1 MGKNPF
7 SFRRPSIRRRRPK
20 STTSPQSPP
29 PPPTIE
35 AASSSSHPHPSTDNL
50 IGGGG
55 VGAPGKGKK
64 KAYGARL
71 WMRFDTSGVSELVEF
86 DKSMIIKR
94 ASIPA
99 RDLRILGPVFS
110 HSSTILAREK
120 AMVVNLE
127 FIKALVTAEEVLILD
142 PLQQEVLQF
151 VDQLRLQLPHR
162 SAYKTRGAGT
172 GDVNDSETHVSTGG
186 QWLPVPEAME
196 GLQCE
201 LPFEFQVLEIAL
213 EVVCLFLDKSVA
225 ELERDAYPVL
235 DELARNVSTKNLEHV
250 RSLKSN
256 LTRLLARVQK
266 VRDEIE
272 HLLDDNEDMANLYL
286 TRKWIKNQQSEA
298 LSGAAASNSI
308 TTILPRIPRLGS
320 NRSGSMVSSSHNL
333 DDNDVEDL
341 EMLLEAYFMQLDGTR
356 NKILSVREYID
367 DTEDYV
373 NIQLDNQR
381 NELIQL
387 QLTLT
392 IASFAI
398 AIETLIAGWFG
409 MNIPYTWNHVDGIF
423 DIFVGCITAGSVLI
437 FLLILGYARWKKLLG
452 S

>member
-1 MGKNPF
+1 MGKKSKSFF
-7 SFRRPSIRRRRPK
+7 SFRRRSK
-20 STTSPQSPP
+20 KLPP
-29 PPPTIE
+29 PQPP
-35 AASSSSHPHPSTDNL
+35 PSTLEITGSPSENPL
-50 IGGGG
+50 
-55 VGAPGKGKK
+55 VLKPKK
-64 KAYGARL
+64 KTGGAKL
-71 WMRFDTSGVSELVEF
+71 WMRFDRSGKSELVEWE
-86 DKSMIIKR
+86 KNTIIR
-94 ASIPA
+94 LAAIPA

-110 HSSTILAREK
+110 HSSNILAREK

-127 FIKALVTAEEVLILD
+127 FIKAIVTAEEVLLLD
-142 PLQQEVLQF
+142 PLRQEVLPF
-151 VDQLRLQLPHR
+151 VEQLRQQLPH
-162 SAYKTRGAGT
+162 KTQPKLLGGG
-172 GDVNDSETHVSTGG
+172 GDDNVTET
-186 QWLPVPEAME
+186 AE
-196 GLQCE
+196 GLQS

-213 EVVCLFLDKSVA
+213 EVVCTYLDSDVA
-225 ELERDAYPVL
+225 DLERGAYPVL

-272 HLLDDNEDMANLYL
+272 HLLDDNEDMAQLYL
-286 TRKWIKNQQSEA
+286 TRKWLQNQQAEA
-298 LSGAAASNSI
+298 HLAATTPNNLSIVRRLNS
-308 TTILPRIPRLGS
+308 T
-320 NRSGSMVSSSHNL
+320 RSGSLVTSN

-373 NIQLDNQR
+373 NIQLDNHR

-398 AIETLIAGWFG
+398 AIETLIAGAFG
-409 MNIPYTWNHVDGIF
+409 MNIPCSLYNTHGIF
-423 DIFVGCITAGSVLI
+423 WHAVGIMTAVSMVIFVLVLA
-437 FLLILGYARWKKLLG
+437 YAKWKKLLG

>member
-1 MGKNPF
+1 M
-7 SFRRPSIRRRRPK
+7 
-20 STTSPQSPP
+20 
-29 PPPTIE
+29 
-35 AASSSSHPHPSTDNL
+35 ASSPDQNPNNRSVAAAANALTKP
-50 IGGGG
+50 
-55 VGAPGKGKK
+55 KK
-64 KAYGARL
+64 KTAGARL
-71 WMRFDTSGVSELVEF
+71 WMRFNRSGRSELVEW
-86 DKSMIIKR
+86 DKSAIIR
-94 ASIPA
+94 HAAIPA

-110 HSSTILAREK
+110 HSSNILAREK

-127 FIKALVTAEEVLILD
+127 FIKAIVTAEEVLLLD
-142 PLQQEVLQF
+142 PLRQEVLPF
-151 VDQLRLQLPHR
+151 VEQLRQQLPVK
-162 SAYKTRGAGT
+162 SQPKLLGA
-172 GDVNDSETHVSTGG
+172 SEDHEGEMQQQASSNGR
-186 QWLPVPEAME
+186 QWLPVPEPAE
-196 GLQCE
+196 ALQSE

-213 EVVCLFLDKSVA
+213 EAVCTYLDSSVA
-225 ELERDAYPVL
+225 DLERGAYPVL

-272 HLLDDNEDMANLYL
+272 HLLDDNEDMAQLYL
-286 TRKWIKNQQSEA
+286 TRKWLQNQQVEA
-298 LSGAAASNSI
+298 HLGATTSNNLLSTSHSV
-308 TTILPRIPRLGS
+308 RRLGS
-320 NRSGSMVSSSHNL
+320 TRSESLVTSHYG

-341 EMLLEAYFMQLDGTR
+341 EMLLDAYFMQLDGTR

-373 NIQLDNQR
+373 NIQLDNHR

-398 AIETLIAGWFG
+398 AVETMIAGAFG
-409 MNIPYTWNHVDGIF
+409 MNIPCKLYDMDGVF
-423 DIFVGCITAGSVLI
+423 WPFVWSTSAICVLL
-437 FLLILGYARWKKLLG
+437 FLLILAYARWKKLLG